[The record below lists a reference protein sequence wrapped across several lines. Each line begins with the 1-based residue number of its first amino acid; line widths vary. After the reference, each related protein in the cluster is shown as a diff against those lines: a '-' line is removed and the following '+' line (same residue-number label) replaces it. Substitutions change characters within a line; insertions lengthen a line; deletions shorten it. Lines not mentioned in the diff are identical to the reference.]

1 MWCLHLFY
9 VNIGDVKQWFCNLER
24 GHCMIE
30 KELALKIITADLPK
44 YAIFRVKIF
53 GIWVKISIPIDQVI
67 DFLKGGK

>member
-1 MWCLHLFY
+1 MWCNSLFY
-9 VNIGDVKQWFCNLER
+9 ISIDGIKQWFCNSEE
-24 GHCMIE
+24 GCMIE

-44 YAIFRVKIF
+44 FAIFRVKIF